1 MRTALEGNH
10 FPPVVSKLL
19 KPKRAA
25 QIIDRSIRYIYC
37 LEQRGEIEMV
47 RDGRAAYV
55 VADSLDAYVA
65 RPRVKAT
72 AARAKEPAE

>member
-1 MRTALEGNH
+1 MRTALEEKL
-10 FPPVVSKLL
+10 FPPVVRKLL
-19 KPKRAA
+19 KLKRAA

-37 LEQRGEIEMV
+37 LEERGEIEIV

-65 RPRVKAT
+65 RLRAKAA